1 MVLVILES
9 GLLTR
14 PFTLFSS
21 QGLCKSPL
29 YVIWVKKAAVMN
41 GFQDDEN
48 RLWQF
53 LEGKKARRYLGGPV
67 SVFRRAVCGCPGI
80 FLTKS
85 S

>member
-9 GLLTR
+9 GLMAR
-14 PFTLFSS
+14 PVTLFSS
-21 QGLCKSPL
+21 QGLCKTSL

-53 LEGKKARRYLGGPV
+53 WERKKTRRDLGWTV
-67 SVFRRAVCGCPGI
+67 SVFRRAVSGCPGN
-80 FLTKS
+80 FLTENS
-85 S
+85 